1 MAIRRVGAEQFR
13 RELADILARVSYGG
27 DQVIVERH
35 GTPQVAVIP
44 YTLFEQMTDLIHQ
57 RLSSPMTEE
66 EFERQMI
73 EKGVLLPRDA
83 IPAISARDDW
93 KPVPIQG
100 KPLSE
105 VILEERR

>member
-1 MAIRRVGAEQFR
+1 MAMLRVGAEQFR

-44 YTLFEQMTDLIHQ
+44 YALFEQLADLIHQ
-57 RLSSPMTEE
+57 RTAMPMTEE
-66 EFERQMI
+66 EFERLMI
-73 EKGVLLPRDA
+73 EKGVLLARDVVPTA
-83 IPAISARDDW
+83 AARDDW
-93 KPVPIQG
+93 MPVPTQG

-105 VILEERR
+105 VIMEERR